1 VLVLAAGNLSGRSAG
16 GRHTPTFPNAR
27 SYTRAV
33 SGPGTGGPDLAET
46 PGRLT
51 RAAVRLESQRPSVR
65 ALLAFLSYLLVSLA
79 LWSRGVIAH
88 LSTRYVGVGKEDA
101 KLYVWTLAW
110 WPYAIR
116 HGLNPLHSPLVWAPA
131 GVNMAWISG
140 MPGPALVL
148 TPVTMAANAV
158 ASLNVL
164 LLLAPPLAAWAGYLL
179 CGRLAHSFWPA
190 VAGGFVFGFSTYEVA
205 QMHGHANLVLVFPVA
220 LAAYLVVRRI
230 EGSLGRLAFVAL
242 LTLVLVA
249 EFSISTE
256 IFLTMTLF
264 GGLVLAGAYVF
275 GPKDGRRG
283 VLDTA
288 VLIAASYAA
297 TAVLVSPYL
306 VAALSAVPPGPI
318 RNGNTISVDLL
329 SFVLPRFSTLVGGN
343 AFRPLTR
350 RLLVTDVEDGAYLGL
365 FLLVIVL
372 FAIRDRRR
380 RSTWILVVVVAVAAV
395 AALGP
400 VLHIHSH
407 PSVRLPWSL
416 TAGVPLLRDAVPAR
430 LTLYLWLATA
440 VIVAL
445 WLAGARGRT
454 AWASWG
460 VVAIG
465 ALMILPVTSSPP
477 YRPPVQVPAFFTRG
491 EDRRYLAPGEIVLA
505 IPAEKGQEMLW
516 QVESE
521 MYFRLARGYVGVPPT
536 LVTTGVLGKNEEIPR
551 YPPAFR
557 GFIAAHD
564 VGAVVVEDSAV
575 LTWLDDLGSLGVK
588 PLRIG
593 GVAVYPVTPA
603 A

>member
-1 VLVLAAGNLSGRSAG
+1 
-16 GRHTPTFPNAR
+16 
-27 SYTRAV
+27 V
-33 SGPGTGGPDLAET
+33 SGPGSGEPELTET
-46 PGRLT
+46 PGRPT

-65 ALLAFLSYLLVSLA
+65 ALLAFLSYLLLSLA
-79 LWSRGVIAH
+79 LWSRGVITH

-110 WPYAIR
+110 WPNAIR

-148 TPVTMAANAV
+148 APVTMAANAV

-164 LLLAPPLAAWAGYLL
+164 LLLAPPLAAWASYLL

-220 LAAYLVVRRI
+220 LAAYLVVRRL

-242 LTLVLVA
+242 LTLVLAA

-256 IFLTMTLF
+256 VFLTMTLF
-264 GGLVLAGAYVF
+264 GGLALAGAYVF

-283 VLDTA
+283 VLVTA
-288 VLIAASYAA
+288 VLIAASYVA

-329 SFVLPRFSTLVGGN
+329 SFVLPRFSTLVGGS

-350 RLLVTDVEDGAYLGL
+350 RFLVTDVEDGAYLGL

-372 FAIRDRRR
+372 FAIRDRRQ
-380 RSTWILVVVVAVAAV
+380 RSTWLLVVVVGVAAV

-407 PSVRLPWSL
+407 PSVRLLWSL

-440 VIVAL
+440 AIVAL
-445 WLAGARGRT
+445 WLAGVRGRT
-454 AWASWG
+454 TWASWG

-477 YRPPVQVPAFFTRG
+477 YHPSVQVPAFFTRG
-491 EDRRYLAPGEIVLA
+491 DDRRYIAPGEIVLA
-505 IPAEKGQEMLW
+505 IPTEKAQEMLW

-521 MYFRLARGYVGVPPT
+521 MYFRLARGYIGVPPT
-536 LVTTGVLGKNEEIPR
+536 LVTTGAFGTNGEIPR

-588 PLRIG
+588 PIRVG
-593 GVAVYPVTPA
+593 GVAVYLVTPA

>member
-1 VLVLAAGNLSGRSAG
+1 
-16 GRHTPTFPNAR
+16 
-27 SYTRAV
+27 V
-33 SGPGTGGPDLAET
+33 SGPGNGEADLGVA
-46 PGRLT
+46 PWRLA
-51 RAAVRLESQRPSVR
+51 RAAARVEGLRPWIR

-79 LWSRGVIAH
+79 LWGRGVITH
-88 LSTRYVGVGKEDA
+88 LSTRYVGVGKADA

-131 GVNMAWISG
+131 GINMAWISG

-148 TPVTMAANAV
+148 APVTMAANAV

-179 CGRLAHSFWPA
+179 CSRLTHSFWPA

-220 LAAYLVVRRI
+220 MAAYLVVRRV
-230 EGSLGRLAFVAL
+230 ERSLGRLAFVPL

-256 IFLTMTLF
+256 VFLTMTLF
-264 GGLVLAGAYVF
+264 GGLALVGAYVF
-275 GPKDGRRG
+275 GPKDDRRG
-283 VLDTA
+283 LLDTA
-288 VLIAASYAA
+288 VLIAAAYAA
-297 TAVLVSPYL
+297 TAVVVSPYL

-329 SFVLPRFSTLVGGN
+329 SFVLPRFSTLVGGS

-350 RLLVTDVEDGAYLGL
+350 RFLLTDVEDGAYLGL

-380 RSTWILVVVVAVAAV
+380 RSTWLLVAVVAVAAV

-400 VLHIHSH
+400 VLHVHGR

-430 LTLYLWLATA
+430 LTLFLWLATG

-445 WLAGARGRT
+445 WLAGARGRA
-454 AWASWG
+454 AWVSWG

-465 ALMILPVTSSPP
+465 SVMILPVTSSPP
-477 YRPPVQVPAFFTRG
+477 YHPPVQVPAFFTQG
-491 EDRRYLAPGEIVLA
+491 DDRRYLTPGEIVLA
-505 IPAEKGQEMLW
+505 IPAEQGQEMLW
-516 QVESE
+516 QVESG
-521 MYFRLARGYVGVPPT
+521 MYFRLARGYAGVPPQ
-536 LVTTGVLGKNEEIPR
+536 LVTTGDFGSNGEIPR
-551 YPPAFR
+551 SPADFR
-557 GFIAAHD
+557 SFIAAHE
-564 VGAVVVEDSAV
+564 VGAVVVEDPAIP
-575 LTWLDDLGSLGVK
+575 TWLDDLASLGVK
-588 PLRIG
+588 PFRVG
-593 GVAVYPVTPA
+593 GVAVYPITPA
-603 A
+603 PPP

>member
-1 VLVLAAGNLSGRSAG
+1 
-16 GRHTPTFPNAR
+16 
-27 SYTRAV
+27 V
-33 SGPGTGGPDLAET
+33 SGPENDESDLGGA
-46 PGRLT
+46 PGRLA
-51 RAAVRLESQRPSVR
+51 RVAVRVEGLPPAIR
-65 ALLAFLSYLLVSLA
+65 ALLAFLSYLVVSLA

-110 WPYAIR
+110 WPYAVR

-148 TPVTMAANAV
+148 APVTMAANAV

-164 LLLAPPLAAWAGYLL
+164 LLLAPPLAGWAGYLL
-179 CGRLAHSFWPA
+179 CSRLTRSFWPA

-220 LAAYLVVRRI
+220 VAAYLVVRRI

-256 IFLTMTLF
+256 VFLTMTLF
-264 GGLVLAGAYVF
+264 GGLALAGAYVF
-275 GPKDGRRG
+275 GPRDGRRG
-283 VLDTA
+283 VLDAA
-288 VLIAASYAA
+288 VLVAASYAA
-297 TAVLVSPYL
+297 TAVVVSPYL

-318 RNGNTISVDLL
+318 RNGNTLSVDLL
-329 SFVLPRFSTLVGGN
+329 SFVLPRFSTLVGGS

-350 RLLVTDVEDGAYLGL
+350 RFLVTDVEDGAYLGL

-372 FAIRDRRR
+372 FAIRDRRH
-380 RSTWILVVVVAVAAV
+380 RSTWLLVAFVAVAV
-395 AALGP
+395 VSALGP
-400 VLHIHSH
+400 VLHVHTR

-416 TAGVPLLRDAVPAR
+416 TATVPLLRDVVPAR

-445 WLAGARGRT
+445 WLAGARGRA
-454 AWASWG
+454 AWASWA

-465 ALMILPVTSSPP
+465 AVMILPVTSSPP
-477 YRPPVQVPAFFTRG
+477 YHPPVQVPAFFTQG
-491 EDRRYLAPGEIVLA
+491 DDRRYLAPGEIVLA
-505 IPAEKGQEMLW
+505 IPAERGQEMLW

-521 MYFRLARGYVGVPPT
+521 MYFRLARGYVGVPPQ
-536 LVTTGVLGKNEEIPR
+536 LVTTGDFGPYGEIPR
-551 YPPAFR
+551 TPPEFR
-557 GFIAAHD
+557 SFIAAHD

-575 LTWLDDLGSLGVK
+575 LTWLDDLASLGVK
-588 PLRIG
+588 PVRVG
-593 GVAVYPVTPA
+593 GVAVYPITPA
-603 A
+603 PPA